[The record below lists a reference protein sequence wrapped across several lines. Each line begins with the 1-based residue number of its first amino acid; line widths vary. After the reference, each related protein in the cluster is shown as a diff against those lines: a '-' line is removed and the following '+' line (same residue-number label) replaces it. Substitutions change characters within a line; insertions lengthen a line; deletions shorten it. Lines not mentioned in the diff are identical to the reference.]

1 MGEIQI
7 LDITLLTEAGK
18 SIALLV
24 NYERN
29 NKSLRKKKC
38 RGKLIYN
45 IFDIYKYNFPVF
57 YT

>member
-29 NKSLRKKKC
+29 NKSLRKKNVEES
-38 RGKLIYN
+38 LVYN